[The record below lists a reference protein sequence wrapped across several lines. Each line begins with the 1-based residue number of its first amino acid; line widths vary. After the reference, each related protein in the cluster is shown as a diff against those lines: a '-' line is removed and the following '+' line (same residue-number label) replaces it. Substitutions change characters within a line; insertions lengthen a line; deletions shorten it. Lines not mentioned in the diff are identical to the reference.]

1 MYYSTI
7 IYLFQLFDK
16 DNPLHETDND
26 YIFTTEGH
34 LLPLNY
40 PYREKL
46 AKLYEK
52 SKHSYMN
59 SHMSGEV
66 SVLELIACSG

>member
-1 MYYSTI
+1 M
-7 IYLFQLFDK
+7 
-16 DNPLHETDND
+16 
-26 YIFTTEGH
+26 
-34 LLPLNY
+34 LPLNY

-46 AKLYEK
+46 AKLYDK

-66 SVLELIACSG
+66 SVLELIAC